1 MFTKMKDNTRKTLKH
16 YWQSMRNYKLSLAV
30 VLVSIVG
37 ATIVDSIIPI
47 YFKNFFN
54 LLSENKDKILV
65 VGELIRLLMFIGVF
79 SFIRWLLWRIAVF
92 LINFFESINMS
103 DLSKIC
109 FGYLQKHSY
118 AYFSNNF
125 TGSIVKKSK
134 SFVSAF
140 EVLADQL
147 FYELIP
153 AAVTIIVIT
162 IVLGRVNIFLGLG
175 MLLWN
180 IIFMIINWI
189 FTKYKIKYDI
199 QRSEAETSTSSFLAD
214 TVTNNTNIKLFNGYK
229 KEFDDY
235 SNLAGNLH
243 KIRRF
248 TWDMSAK
255 FYALQ
260 SFLMIVLE
268 VGIFYF
274 AIKLWTQG
282 ILTIGDFVL
291 IQSYIFTVIMMVWN
305 FGKIINR
312 IYERL
317 AEAEEMTMILDLP
330 YEVLDDDKATELV
343 ISFGRIKFNEVS
355 FAYENNEKVLNNF
368 NLEIKPSQTV
378 ALVGMSGSGKSTLV
392 KLLLRLHDIQKGS
405 ILVDG
410 QDISKITQESLRKQV
425 SLVPQDPILFHRSL
439 MENIRYGKF
448 EATDDEVIEASKLAH
463 CHEFISKLHEG
474 YGTFV
479 GERGIKLSGGERQ
492 RVAIARAILKNSPIL
507 ILDEATSSL
516 DSESEKYIQEALDN
530 LTKDKTVIVIAHRL
544 STIKK
549 VDRIVVLEKGKI
561 IEDGTHAQLIKK
573 RKGVYKQLWDI
584 QIGGFIQE

>member
-1 MFTKMKDNTRKTLKH
+1 
-16 YWQSMRNYKLSLAV
+16 MRNYKLSLV
-30 VLVSIVG
+30 IVLLSITG
-37 ATIVDSIIPI
+37 ATAIDSIIPI
-47 YFKNFFN
+47 FFKNFFN
-54 LLSENKDKILV
+54 LLSENKDKSLV
-65 VGELIRLLMFIGVF
+65 VGGLIRFLIYIGFF
-79 SFIRWLLWRIAVF
+79 SFIRWLCWRMAVF
-92 LINFFESINMS
+92 VINYFQSINMA
-103 DLSKIC
+103 DLSKVC
-109 FGYLQKHSY
+109 FNHLQKHSY

-125 TGSIVKKSK
+125 TGSIVKKTK
-134 SFVSAF
+134 SFVNAF
-140 EVLADQL
+140 EVLLDQL
-147 FYELIP
+147 FFELIP
-153 AAVTIIVIT
+153 AGVTIAVIT

-189 FTKYKIKYDI
+189 FTKYKMKYDI

-229 KEFDDY
+229 KEYDGY
-235 SNLAGNLH
+235 SELAVNLH

-274 AIKLWTQG
+274 AIRLWSQD

-291 IQSYIFTVIMMVWN
+291 IQSYVLSVIMMVWD

-317 AEAEEMTMILDLP
+317 AEAEEMTLVLNLP
-330 YEVLDDDKATELV
+330 HEIVDNDSATELEV
-343 ISFGRIKFNEVS
+343 NFGRIKFDKVN
-355 FAYENNEKVLNNF
+355 FAYDNNENVIDKF
-368 NLEIKPSQTV
+368 SLEINPKETL
-378 ALVGMSGSGKSTLV
+378 ALVGTSGSGKSTLV
-392 KLLLRLHDIQKGS
+392 KLLLRLHNIQSGR

-410 QDISKITQESLRKQV
+410 QDISKVTQESLRKNI

-448 EATDDEVIEASKLAH
+448 GATDEEVIEASKLAH
-463 CHEFISKLHEG
+463 CDEFISKLEKG
-474 YGTFV
+474 YDTFV

-492 RVAIARAILKNSPIL
+492 RVAIARAILKNAPIL

-516 DSESEKYIQEALDN
+516 DSESEKYIQESLDH
-530 LTKDKTVIVIAHRL
+530 LTKDKTVIIIAHRL

-549 VDRIVVLEKGKI
+549 VDRIVVISDKKI
-561 IEDGTHAQLIKK
+561 VEDGIHSALIKLK
-573 RKGVYKQLWDI
+573 AGIYRNLWDI
-584 QIGGFIQE
+584 QVGGFIK

>member
-1 MFTKMKDNTRKTLKH
+1 
-16 YWQSMRNYKLSLAV
+16 LALT
-30 VLVSIVG
+30 VLLVTIIG
-37 ATIVDSIIPI
+37 ATAIDSIIPI

-54 LLSENKDKILV
+54 LLSENEDKILV
-65 VGELIRLLMFIGVF
+65 VDGLIRLLTFIGIFSLTRWVF
-79 SFIRWLLWRIAVF
+79 WRIAVF
-92 LINFFESINMS
+92 VLNFFESINMS
-103 DLSKIC
+103 DLSKRC
-109 FGYLQKHSY
+109 FDYLHKHSY

-125 TGSIVKKSK
+125 TGSVVKKSK
-134 SFVSAF
+134 SFVNAF
-140 EVLADQL
+140 EVLVDQL

-153 AAVTIIVIT
+153 AMVTITVIT
-162 IVLGRVNIFLGLG
+162 VVLGRVNIFLGLG

-214 TVTNNTNIKLFNGYK
+214 TVTNNTNIKLFNGHK
-229 KEFDDY
+229 KEFNDY
-235 SNLAGNLH
+235 SNLNNNLH

-268 VGIFYF
+268 MGIFYF
-274 AIKLWTQG
+274 AIKLWVKNV
-282 ILTIGDFVL
+282 LTIGDFVL
-291 IQSYIFTVIMMVWN
+291 IQSYVLTVIMMVWD

-317 AEAEEMTMILDLP
+317 AEAEEMTI
-330 YEVLDDDKATELV
+330 
-343 ISFGRIKFNEVS
+343 IFNTPHEVS
-355 FAYENNEKVLNNF
+355 DDLSAKDLEIKLGRVKFDKINFAYENGEKVLEDF
-368 NLEIKPSQTV
+368 SLEIKPGQKV
-378 ALVGMSGSGKSTLV
+378 ALVGLSGSGKSTLV
-392 KLLLRLHDIQKGS
+392 KLLLRLHDIQDGQ

-410 QDISKITQESLRKQV
+410 QDISKVTQESLRKQI

-439 MENIRYGKF
+439 MENIRYGRL
-448 EATDDEVIEASKLAH
+448 EATDDEVIEASKLAF
-463 CHEFISKLHEG
+463 CDKFIDKLRDG

-492 RVAIARAILKNSPIL
+492 RVAIARAILRNSPIL

-516 DSESEKYIQEALDN
+516 DSESEKYIQESLN
-530 LTKDKTVIVIAHRL
+530 HLTEGKTVLVIAHRL
-544 STIKK
+544 STIKE

-561 IEDGTHAQLIKK
+561 IEDGTHKDLIKK
-573 RKGVYKQLWDI
+573 KNGVYNRLWDI
-584 QIGGFIQE
+584 QVGGFIK

>member
-1 MFTKMKDNTRKTLKH
+1 
-16 YWQSMRNYKLSLAV
+16 MRNYKLALT
-30 VLVSIVG
+30 VLLVTIIG
-37 ATIVDSIIPI
+37 ATAIDSIIPI

-54 LLSENKDKILV
+54 LLSENEDKILV
-65 VGELIRLLMFIGVF
+65 VDGLIRLLTFIGIFSLTRWVF
-79 SFIRWLLWRIAVF
+79 WRIAVF
-92 LINFFESINMS
+92 VLNFFESINMS
-103 DLSKIC
+103 DLSKRC
-109 FGYLQKHSY
+109 FDYLHKHSY

-125 TGSIVKKSK
+125 TGSVVKKSK
-134 SFVSAF
+134 SFVNAF
-140 EVLADQL
+140 EVLVDQL

-153 AAVTIIVIT
+153 AMVTITVIT
-162 IVLGRVNIFLGLG
+162 VVLGRVNIFLGLG

-214 TVTNNTNIKLFNGYK
+214 TVTNNTNIKLFNGHK
-229 KEFDDY
+229 KEFNDY
-235 SNLAGNLH
+235 SNLNNNLH

-268 VGIFYF
+268 MGIFYF
-274 AIKLWTQG
+274 AIKLWVKNV
-282 ILTIGDFVL
+282 LTIGDFVL
-291 IQSYIFTVIMMVWN
+291 IQSYVLTVIMMVWD

-317 AEAEEMTMILDLP
+317 AEAEEMTI
-330 YEVLDDDKATELV
+330 
-343 ISFGRIKFNEVS
+343 IFNTPHEVS
-355 FAYENNEKVLNNF
+355 DDLSAKDLEIKLGRVKFDKINFAYENGEKVLEDF
-368 NLEIKPSQTV
+368 SLEIKPGQKV
-378 ALVGMSGSGKSTLV
+378 ALVGLSGSGKSTLV
-392 KLLLRLHDIQKGS
+392 KLLLRLHDIQDGQ

-410 QDISKITQESLRKQV
+410 QDISKVTQESLRKQI

-439 MENIRYGKF
+439 MENIRYGRL
-448 EATDDEVIEASKLAH
+448 EATDDEVIEASKLAF
-463 CHEFISKLHEG
+463 CDKFIDKLRDG

-492 RVAIARAILKNSPIL
+492 RVAIARAILRNSPIL

-516 DSESEKYIQEALDN
+516 DSESEKYIQESLN
-530 LTKDKTVIVIAHRL
+530 HLTEGKTVLVIAHRL
-544 STIKK
+544 STIKE

-561 IEDGTHAQLIKK
+561 IEDGTHKDLIKK
-573 RKGVYKQLWDI
+573 KNGVYNRLWDI
-584 QIGGFIQE
+584 QVGGFIK